1 MSVFPRFVDWNS
13 QSVEEP
19 LKGESKRS
27 ENAKSDSVSE
37 EDSKWIAYYDKAEA
51 KKQGNLWRAAE
62 KKKPWYDAPAKVKV
76 TRKKGLC
83 HMHIELTVGLP
94 PEGVY
99 DLFAN
104 PDNFPFFRIDNET
117 GRELLQNKSRKI
129 LMKDGPSEV
138 VRLEKALTW
147 EFLGWSGAFPF
158 TLIADENQKIFT
170 AKYNKEK
177 MMFMKVFKGS
187 WKIEPLYVDSERL
200 CKEREPKSREEY
212 KRCSRGQG
220 KVASKVTMDQYFQ
233 PYFPLNLPPIS
244 WFIRWITIKTTKK
257 LLKLIQDASIMY
269 RDTSPT
275 EL

>member
-62 KKKPWYDAPAKVKV
+62 KKKPWYDAPAKVK
-76 TRKKGLC
+76 
-83 HMHIELTVGLP
+83 
-94 PEGVY
+94 
-99 DLFAN
+99 
-104 PDNFPFFRIDNET
+104 
-117 GRELLQNKSRKI
+117 QNKSRKI